1 MPAGCD
7 NYTVPLSRVNLSTCR
22 LQGME
27 LFESIGWITLGFAPT
42 LVALEAAWKVGKRR
56 PALAE
61 AAVR

>member
-1 MPAGCD
+1 
-7 NYTVPLSRVNLSTCR
+7 
-22 LQGME
+22 ME

-56 PALAE
+56 RALAE